1 MTCHCYEHKCI
12 FFCQEHFKFE
22 YTSALHVKVTIL
34 LQTEND
40 EIEAV
45 KTNPGNTDEI
55 QVIMFVFKK
64 KKIRA
69 TIFTLTRYG
78 SARIGYIKQDSYTG
92 RGASF
97 TDITVRHHAL
107 DSQGTN

>member
-22 YTSALHVKVTIL
+22 YTSALHVKMTIL

-40 EIEAV
+40 ETDAV

-55 QVIMFVFKK
+55 QVIMFVLKK
-64 KKIRA
+64 KKKGSVQLFSLQQRMVRLVSAILNKTHTQVEARA
-69 TIFTLTRYG
+69 LLIL
-78 SARIGYIKQDSYTG
+78 
-92 RGASF
+92 
-97 TDITVRHHAL
+97 L
-107 DSQGTN
+107 